1 MNKVLISV
9 LGSDQP
15 GIMAKVAKVIQAR
28 NGNIENLSQTLLN
41 TVFGALLLVDL
52 GHDDS
57 AEDLQSALEQACSDM
72 DLFIRVH
79 SWQDKIADWHQN
91 KPDIQPYIVTAIGPD
106 RQGLVAEIA
115 AELFKHGV
123 NISHIQAI
131 FKGGNNPMD
140 NLMVFEVDVPRATV
154 MNDLRDALSAIADRL
169 DLEINV
175 QHRKIFDSVSNIL
188 N

>member
-15 GIMAKVAKVIQAR
+15 GIMAKVADVIKTR

-52 GHDDS
+52 PPQDN
-57 AEDLQSALEQACSDM
+57 ARDLQQALETACQDM
-72 DLFIRVH
+72 SLFIRVH
-79 SWQDKIADWHQN
+79 PWQETISDWHQH
-91 KPDIQPYIVTAIGPD
+91 KPEVQPYIVTAIGPD

-123 NISHIQAI
+123 NITHIQAI
-131 FKGGNNPMD
+131 FKGGKNPMD
-140 NLMVFEVDVPRATV
+140 NLMVFEVDVPRSTV
-154 MNDLRDALSAIADRL
+154 MNDLRDALSAIAERL
-169 DLEINV
+169 DLEISV
-175 QHRKIFDSVSNIL
+175 QHRKIFESVSNIL

>member
-15 GIMAKVAKVIQAR
+15 GIMAKVADCIHRR
-28 NGNIENLSQTLLN
+28 NGNIENLSQTLLD
-41 TVFGALLLVDL
+41 TVFGALLQVEL
-52 GHDDS
+52 
-57 AEDLQSALEQACSDM
+57 AEGDNASELQQALEQACQGM

-79 SWQDKIADWHQN
+79 GWQEARSDWHQD
-91 KPDIQPYIVTAIGPD
+91 KPEVQPYIVTAIGPD

-115 AELFKHGV
+115 AQLFKHGV
-123 NISHIQAI
+123 NITHIQAI
-131 FKGGNNPMD
+131 FKGGSNPMD
-140 NLMVFEVDVPRATV
+140 NLMVFEVDVPRATI
-154 MNDLRDALSAIADRL
+154 MNDLRDALAEIAQRL
-169 DLEINV
+169 DLEISV